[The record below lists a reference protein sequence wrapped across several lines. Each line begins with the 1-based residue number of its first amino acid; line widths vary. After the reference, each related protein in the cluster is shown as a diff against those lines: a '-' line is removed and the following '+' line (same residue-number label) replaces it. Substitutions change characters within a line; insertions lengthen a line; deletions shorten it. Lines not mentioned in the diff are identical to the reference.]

1 MSHAYVTSFT
11 SLDDIEPFYMGGIN
25 MKERA
30 LEIRKSLGFKTH
42 DG

>member
-1 MSHAYVTSFT
+1 MSHAYVTSFST
-11 SLDDIEPFYMGGIN
+11 LDDIEPFSMGGVN

-30 LEIRKSLGFKTH
+30 LQIKKEFGFKTH